1 MKEVEDYSRVHRGRQ
16 FPEVTFDRIDSPE
29 NEKCRHV
36 DTTTA
41 GFKDVIQRSHLFTTF
56 TEFFQTV
63 NSC

>member
-16 FPEVTFDRIDSPE
+16 FPEVTFDRTDSPE

-41 GFKDVIQRSHLFTTF
+41 GFKDVYRGATF
-56 TEFFQTV
+56 SPPLQNF
-63 NSC
+63 SRP